1 MILSNHCK
9 KCYDTKIN
17 IDTKLS
23 GGQKQ
28 RLCIARA
35 ILKDAPILI
44 LDEATSFTDP
54 ENEAMIQKAIT
65 NLVQDKTLIV
75 IAHRLNTI
83 INLDKIAVVENGK
96 IIECDSHKNLLLKKE
111 DTRKCGIHIKL
122 AKNSY

>member
-1 MILSNHCK
+1 MEK
-9 KCYDTKIN
+9 GYDTKIN
-17 IDTKLS
+17 IDTNLS

-83 INLDKIAVVENGK
+83 INLDKIAVVENGE
-96 IIECDSHKNLLLKKE
+96 IIECDNHKNLLLKKGRYKKMWDSYKISQKFVLGE
-111 DTRKCGIHIKL
+111 KL
-122 AKNSY
+122 